1 MSRMKSQELRRLRFL
16 SAFRIGWR
24 VCVRESDRTVF
35 RDLRCAA
42 GVPRD
47 EAKNTRTALPR
58 QARFAA
64 RIRVAGFTPRH
75 GGGRLQSANCRFATL
90 LIGGLASWWDR
101 GGVQPPPRPTTGADE
116 ERRARSSPQK
126 CYLVCKS
133 VRIGLV
139 VCKTFTR
146 VAMRGLRVAGFKPL
160 HTHFFA
166 PSFPPHQHFLAPSFP
181 PN

>member
-1 MSRMKSQELRRLRFL
+1 MQIGFVCLVAPAFGGGVWALGFLRGATRRKIPEPPC
-16 SAFRIGWR
+16 RGK
-24 VCVRESDRTVF
+24 
-35 RDLRCAA
+35 RDLRAA
-42 GVPRD
+42 
-47 EAKNTRTALPR
+47 L
-58 QARFAA
+58 
-64 RIRVAGFTPRH
+64 RVAGFRPLIVAVGCESPVRNF
-75 GGGRLQSANCRFATL
+75 ANWQ
-90 LIGGLASWWDR
+90 LASWWDR
-101 GGVQPPPRPTTGADE
+101 GRVQTPPRPTTGADE

-146 VAMRGLRVAGFKPL
+146 VVAPGPCVAGFSPR